1 MRTGYFRALRLL
13 HHTFAHY
20 PARARMHILIRFLT
34 APFLRSLDVIPAG
47 ATILDIGA
55 GHGTYARLAVEA
67 GARKVFAVEPDLRK
81 ALLPLR
87 HPRISV
93 IGAFDDAVAGT
104 FDVIVIYDATYRMP
118 LELRDAIYRR
128 VYGRLR
134 PGGLFVLKDMDTT
147 RRWKMRWARLQEW
160 LSDRL
165 LRISIG
171 EGFIYES
178 PADLRARLEAIGFIS
193 FESRYVGRGYPH
205 PHAIFT
211 AKKPG

>member
-1 MRTGYFRALRLL
+1 MRRGYFRALRLL
-13 HHTFAHY
+13 HHTFRHH
-20 PARARMHILIRFLT
+20 PTGARIHILVRFLT
-34 APFLRSLDVIPAG
+34 APFLRTVYVIPPG

-87 HPRISV
+87 DSRIRV
-93 IGAFDDAVAGT
+93 VAAFDDAVGGV
-104 FDVIVIYDATYRMP
+104 FDVIVIYDATYRMS

-128 VYGRLR
+128 AWERLK
-134 PGGLFVLKDMDTT
+134 PGGLFVIKDMDTT

-178 PADLRARLEAIGFIS
+178 PAELRARLEAIGYIS
-193 FESRYVGRGYPH
+193 FESRYVGAGYPH

-211 AKKPG
+211 ARKPG